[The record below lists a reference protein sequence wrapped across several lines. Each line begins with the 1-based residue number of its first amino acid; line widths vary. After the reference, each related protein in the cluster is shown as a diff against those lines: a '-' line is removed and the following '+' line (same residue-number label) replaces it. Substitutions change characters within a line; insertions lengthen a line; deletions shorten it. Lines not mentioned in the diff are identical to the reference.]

1 MLTWRDGVVQCPEGA
16 AREIPQAHAYSR
28 SLWCTKD
35 GSIRPRIYNFV
46 SQTWTWEDLV
56 PLTVHEDGRLGVRD
70 FGIGTTGWTPLEVV
84 IALAWRK
91 RQPDSPMRASVE
103 EGKPMQ
109 ARFIRWAVEEDG
121 DDAQRTMPGEVWK
134 PLKWKVGLISC
145 DGRGY
150 KLSSLGRLK
159 SPQGAITKGHFYDER
174 RWAAVT
180 GVGLVDLT
188 TVAKLCPNVV
198 VLPPAIKSAADAM
211 YQGGVPPGHFANDA
225 GIEVGTAWSY
235 YTRAAQVLPVDRL
248 RQVAKQFV
256 ARDLWRVL
264 RQMEQEEDPVL
275 GGSLTELMPEVLGRV
290 SQQFVSSEFQ
300 WEQLRLARSAIA
312 RQQ

>member
-35 GSIRPRIYNFV
+35 GAIRPRIYNFV
-46 SQTWTWEDLV
+46 SQTWTWEDPV
-56 PLTVHEDGRLGVRD
+56 PPLIVHDDGRLGVRD
-70 FGIGTTGWTPLEVV
+70 FGIGTSGWMPLEVV

-103 EGKPMQ
+103 EGHPME
-109 ARFIRWAVEEDG
+109 ARYIRWAVEEDV

-159 SPQGAITKGHFYDER
+159 SPSGAITKGHFYDGK
-174 RWAAVT
+174 RWAAVA

-188 TVAKLCPNVV
+188 TAAKLIPNVV

-211 YQGGVPPGHFANDA
+211 YQGVPPEEYADDA
-225 GIEVGTAWSY
+225 GVEVGTAWSY
-235 YTRAAQVLPVDRL
+235 
-248 RQVAKQFV
+248 
-256 ARDLWRVL
+256 
-264 RQMEQEEDPVL
+264 
-275 GGSLTELMPEVLGRV
+275 
-290 SQQFVSSEFQ
+290 
-300 WEQLRLARSAIA
+300 
-312 RQQ
+312 